1 MYLQLKT
8 LFFFC
13 LHFLQK
19 GKKKR
24 NHKSEKI
31 IEKPVSVCKRT
42 RLCVCVIKRLC
53 LFVTDANKKK
63 RIGKVLALGGL
74 RGLEQAVGLAFC
86 LAHWPLGLMR
96 REKRGRG
103 TQTKGK
109 LKKKKSSLWRVC
121 KLRQETG
128 EWFELDAVWA
138 ILEWCWLKSCYW

>member
-1 MYLQLKT
+1 MFAFSAKR
-8 LFFFC
+8 
-13 LHFLQK
+13 
-19 GKKKR
+19 KKKR

-86 LAHWPLGLMR
+86 LAHWPLGSMR
-96 REKRGRG
+96 REKEGAGNSNER
-103 TQTKGK
+103 KIF
-109 LKKKKSSLWRVC
+109 LKKVVS
-121 KLRQETG
+121 E
-128 EWFELDAVWA
+128 EFAN
-138 ILEWCWLKSCYW
+138 

>member
-19 GKKKR
+19 GKKETTNWK
-24 NHKSEKI
+24 KI

-63 RIGKVLALGGL
+63 RIGESFGPGRPQDAGTSCWSGFL
-74 RGLEQAVGLAFC
+74 
-86 LAHWPLGLMR
+86 LGLLTAWLN
-96 REKRGRG
+96 EKR
-103 TQTKGK
+103 KGEGDSNERK
-109 LKKKKSSLWRVC
+109 IILKSSL
-121 KLRQETG
+121 
-128 EWFELDAVWA
+128 
-138 ILEWCWLKSCYW
+138 